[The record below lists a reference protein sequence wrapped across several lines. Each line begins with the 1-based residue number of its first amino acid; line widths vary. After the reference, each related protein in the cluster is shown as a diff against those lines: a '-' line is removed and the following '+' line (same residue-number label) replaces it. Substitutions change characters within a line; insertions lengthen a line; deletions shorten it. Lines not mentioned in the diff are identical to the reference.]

1 MVLLIQSSQ
10 LNPHLLFRQGR
21 FNGLHER
28 IGNIGLVLRLRHWKF
43 LFGGLHRRQSY
54 LLFIAHSIEDMDGP
68 HSFIRTAGGKHAM
81 FKQTIYFVQKTCCQI
96 DYIYLIFSV
105 RIQTS

>member
-1 MVLLIQSSQ
+1 MAYMSGSATSALSCVSVIEHFYLAVYTVDSHICFLL
-10 LNPHLLFRQGR
+10 LT
-21 FNGLHER
+21 
-28 IGNIGLVLRLRHWKF
+28 V
-43 LFGGLHRRQSY
+43 
-54 LLFIAHSIEDMDGP
+54 AHSIEDMDGP
-68 HSFIRTAGGKHAM
+68 HSFNRTAGGKHAM